1 MGLQWVRNDGV
12 TKQPQQPSL
21 LAKINAHWLLASRV
35 PISAPQLRD
44 HRLVPPLPC
53 LFLPAT
59 IHFCII
65 KSMLCLVTQ
74 LCPTLCKPM
83 DCNSPGSS
91 VHGIL
96 QARILEWVAMPS
108 SGDLPNP
115 ETEPRSPTLQVGDL
129 LHLIQQGSP
138 RILEWV
144 VHPFSRESSWPR
156 NQTRLSCF
164 AGRFFTS
171 WATREAQPN
180 LTPS

>member
-1 MGLQWVRNDGV
+1 MGLQCVRHDGV

-21 LAKINAHWLLASRV
+21 LAKINAHWLLVSSV
-35 PISAPQLRD
+35 PLSVPQLRD
-44 HRLVPPLPC
+44 HRLVPPPPC

-65 KSMLCLVTQ
+65 KSVLCLVTQ
-74 LCPTLCKPM
+74 LCSTLCKPM
-83 DCNSPGSS
+83 DCSLPGSS

-115 ETEPRSPTLQVGDL
+115 EIEPRSPALKVDS
-129 LHLIQQGSP
+129 SP
-138 RILEWV
+138 SDPTGKPKNTGV
-144 VHPFSRESSWPR
+144 SSHPFSRESSRPR

-171 WATREAQPN
+171 
-180 LTPS
+180 